1 VSNFGLPVFGSF
13 AVAKSGS
20 VSRELVMEICLSR
33 ASLALL
39 VALLAVGI
47 LALVPGVSCME
58 LQLVSIFGMSDVAR
72 AGLFDWAFQGLHHQE
87 VSAILNVIWQCGWLA
102 LTIAS
107 VRLGPRGVRP
117 TASPMLA
124 GSIFGMEE

>member
-1 VSNFGLPVFGSF
+1 MSNFGLPVFGSF

-72 AGLFDWAFQGLHHQE
+72 AGLFDWAFQAPSSGGFRHSECHLA
-87 VSAILNVIWQCGWLA
+87 VWLA
-102 LTIAS
+102 CSDDRKCAAGAS
-107 VRLGPRGVRP
+107 
-117 TASPMLA
+117 
-124 GSIFGMEE
+124 GS